1 MAQAASSQEAPR
13 AGATAWTALSVLLVV
28 YLVNFM
34 DRQLF
39 AVLQESIRADLGL
52 NDRQLALL
60 GGTMFAIFYA
70 TMGVPI
76 AWLADRTNRV
86 RLIAIACGVWSLF
99 TALSGLASS
108 FLQMAFARIGVAT
121 GEAGGVAPS
130 YSVIS
135 DYFPPARRGLAIGIF
150 TVGAPLGLMAGTS
163 LGAWIADTLSW
174 RWAFILLGM
183 PGLLLSVAL
192 VALVR
197 EPARGRYDAPN
208 QAQAPAPKPS
218 EALGVVLT
226 SPSLMLLTFGA
237 AATSFAGYG
246 LYQWIP
252 SFLQR
257 SQGLGLDEVRTFLG
271 PLFLLGIIGAVGG
284 GWIADRF
291 GRKHPAA
298 YALVP
303 AITIGASAPLFLA
316 AMLVTD
322 GRLSLALLAV
332 PIMLGYAWLGPGLAA
347 AQTLTRPAMRAT
359 VAAVIG
365 FFNNLIGIGLGPLF
379 IGAISDALTPSVGAG
394 EALRIALACGVAVF
408 LLAAGLFAA
417 AAFTLKRDLERMS
430 QA

>member
-1 MAQAASSQEAPR
+1 
-13 AGATAWTALSVLLVV
+13 VLIIV

-39 AVLQESIRADLGL
+39 AVLQESIRADLNL
-52 NDRQLALL
+52 SDSQLALL

-76 AWLADRTNRV
+76 AWAADRTNRV
-86 RLIAIACGVWSLF
+86 RLIAIACAVWSLF
-99 TALSGLASS
+99 TALSGLATN
-108 FLQMAFARIGVAT
+108 FFQMALARIGVAT

-135 DYFPPARRGLAIGIF
+135 DYFPPSRRGLAIGLF
-150 TVGAPLGLMAGTS
+150 TIGAPLGLMAGTF
-163 LGAWIADTLSW
+163 LGAWIADALSW
-174 RWAFILLGM
+174 RWAFILLGL
-183 PGLLLSVAL
+183 PGLLLAVGLVLIVKEPKRGAL
-192 VALVR
+192 
-197 EPARGRYDAPN
+197 DAP
-208 QAQAPAPKPS
+208 AQSDAPAPKPL
-218 EALGVVLT
+218 EAVRVVLCT
-226 SPSLMLLTFGA
+226 PTLLLLTLGA

-257 SQGLGLDEVRTFLG
+257 SQGLSLDDVRIFLS
-271 PLFLLGIIGAVGG
+271 PLFLLGILGAIGG
-284 GWIADRF
+284 GWIADRL
-291 GRKHPAA
+291 GKTRPSA
-298 YALVP
+298 YAFVP
-303 AITIGASAPLFLA
+303 AISIGVSAPFFLA

-322 GRLSLALLAV
+322 GGLSLMLLAI

-359 VAAVIG
+359 MAAIIG
-365 FFNNLIGIGLGPLF
+365 LFNNLIGIGLGPLF
-379 IGAISDALTPSVGAG
+379 IGFISDSLAPSIGEG

-417 AAFTLKRDLERMS
+417 AGVTLKRDLDRMS

>member
-1 MAQAASSQEAPR
+1 MAQAASSDEAPR
-13 AGATAWTALSVLLVV
+13 VGATAWSALGALLIV
-28 YLVNFM
+28 YLVNFI

-39 AVLQESIRADLGL
+39 AVLQESIRADLSL
-52 NDRQLALL
+52 SDIQLALL

-70 TMGVPI
+70 TMGLPI
-76 AWLADRTNRV
+76 AWLADRTNRI
-86 RLIAIACGVWSLF
+86 RLIAIACSVWSVF
-99 TALSGLASS
+99 TALSGLASN
-108 FLQMAFARIGVAT
+108 FLQMALARIGVAT

-135 DYFPPARRGLAIGIF
+135 DYFPPARRGLAIGVF
-150 TVGAPLGLMAGTS
+150 TIGAPLGLMAGTF
-163 LGAWIADTLSW
+163 LGAWIAEALSW
-174 RWAFILLGM
+174 RWAFILLGL
-183 PGLLLSVAL
+183 PGVLLSLAL
-192 VALVR
+192 IVLVR
-197 EPARGRYDAPN
+197 EPVRGRFDTAD
-208 QAQAPAPKPS
+208 QAAAPAPKPL
-218 EALGVVLT
+218 EAVRAVLAT
-226 SPSLMLLTFGA
+226 PSLILLTLGA

-257 SQGLGLDEVRTFLG
+257 SQGLGLDEVRALLS

-284 GWIADRF
+284 GWIADRL
-291 GRKHPAA
+291 GRKRPAA

-303 AITIGASAPLFLA
+303 AITIAAGAPLFLA

-322 GRLSLALLAV
+322 GRLSLILLAV

-359 VAAVIG
+359 VAAMIG

-379 IGAISDALTPSVGAG
+379 VGAVSDALTPSLGAG

-408 LLAAGLFAA
+408 LLAAGFFAA
-417 AAFTLKRDLERMS
+417 AAFTLKHDLKRMS
-430 QA
+430 KA